1 MIADLTWGVIGKD
14 LDGLSKRL
22 EATSQNVANMNTP
35 GYSRKEVTFEDQL
48 KEIVDSPRRL
58 PLKRTNSRHMSNV
71 RTDVA
76 EVSPQDHTVDY
87 EVYRGDGNNVDPE
100 TETARLTETRM
111 LYQGMSRAMNKKIA
125 AYRRVIGGGA

>member
-22 EATSQNVANMNTP
+22 EATSQNIANMNTP
-35 GYSRKEVTFEDQL
+35 RYSRREVSFEDQL
-48 KEIVDSPRRL
+48 KEIIDAPRRL
-58 PLKRTNSRHMSNV
+58 PLRRTSARHISNV
-71 RTDVA
+71 RTDVS
-76 EVSPQDHTVDY
+76 EVVPSTHFVDY

-111 LYQGMSRAMNKKIA
+111 LYQGMSRAMNKRIA